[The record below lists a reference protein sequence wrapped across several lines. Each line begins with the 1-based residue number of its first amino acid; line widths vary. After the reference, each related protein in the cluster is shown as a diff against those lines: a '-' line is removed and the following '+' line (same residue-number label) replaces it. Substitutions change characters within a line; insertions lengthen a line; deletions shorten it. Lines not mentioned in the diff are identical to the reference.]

1 MNKHSIRYVLI
12 LVAAIAA
19 AALIV
24 VRFDDVCE
32 IFSTVCQALQ
42 PLAVGAVMA
51 YLLNFIAFIFT
62 EQSMIYK
69 NAGKLFSNGF

>member
-24 VRFDDVCE
+24 VRFDGVCE

-42 PLAVGAVMA
+42 PLAVGAVLA
-51 YLLNFIAFIFT
+51 
-62 EQSMIYK
+62 
-69 NAGKLFSNGF
+69 